1 MSGLNAQIEMA
12 RKHVAEGRRIVT
24 AQRRRIANG
33 ELRGTAALELLATF
47 EQSLEV
53 FEQDLAQLLSKHEK

>member
-1 MSGLNAQIEMA
+1 MSDLNEQIEMA

-24 AQRRRIANG
+24 AQRQRIANG
-33 ELRGTAALELLATF
+33 ELRGTAALELLTTF

-53 FEQDLAQLLSKHEK
+53 FEQDLAQLLSKEK